1 MTKSK
6 LIYDDI
12 HGYMN
17 FEPTCLKIIDNPIFQ
32 RLRDIK
38 QLGLSYKIFPSAAHT
53 RFQHSLG
60 VAYLS
65 EKLLMN
71 IRQNQPE
78 LNITDKDI
86 LNVKIAGLVHDL
98 GHACLSH
105 FFDNMFL
112 KDSTSPYKEHENRSM
127 LLLEYIVSLYD
138 ITELDK
144 DDVSFIKNLLMPD
157 ESCKGFIY
165 QIVSNSKNG
174 LDTDKFDYICRD
186 SKNLGLSYSFDFSRI
201 LMQSRVINNELC
213 YPEKEVY
220 TIYEMF
226 HTRYRLHKEIYTHPC
241 TQQLEYMYLDVLNE
255 INSVID
261 IKNSIEN
268 PKEFLKITDNIFDI
282 IEFIDDVRYDKAR
295 EIMNKIKHRK
305 LYTFVEEINLDT
317 DENVEKNIL
326 SLREKYDSENYIIHK
341 TTIGY
346 TSNKFNPVDRVLF
359 YKSDEPYTSYNLS
372 KEKVSKLIPDIF
384 QETILRV
391 FKKI

>member
-17 FEPTCLKIIDNPIFQ
+17 FEPTCIKIIDNPIFQ

-38 QLGLSYKIFPSAAHT
+38 QLGLSHKIFPGACHT

-60 VAYLS
+60 VAFLS
-65 EKLLMN
+65 EKLLIN

-105 FFDNMFL
+105 FFDNLFL
-112 KDSTSPYKEHENRSM
+112 KDSKSIYKEHENRSM
-127 LLLEYIVSLYD
+127 LLLDYIVSEYN
-138 ITELDK
+138 INELDN
-144 DDVSFIKNLLMPD
+144 DDVIFIKKLLMPD
-157 ESCKGFIY
+157 KNCIGFIY

-201 LMQSRVINNELC
+201 MMQARVINNELC

-241 TQQLEYMYLDVLNE
+241 IQQLEYMYLDVLNE
-255 INSVID
+255 INSILD
-261 IKNSIEN
+261 IKGSIDN
-268 PKEFLKITDNIFDI
+268 PKKFLKITDNIFNI
-282 IEFIDDVRYDKAR
+282 IEFLDDKKFDKAR
-295 EIMNKIKHRK
+295 EIMDKIKHRK
-305 LYTFVEEINLDT
+305 MYKFVEEINVDT
-317 DENVEKNIL
+317 KNIEETIFNL
-326 SLREKYDSENYIIHK
+326 KKKYDLNNYIIHN

-346 TSNKFNPVDRVLF
+346 TSNSYNPVDKVLF
-359 YKSDEPYTSYNLS
+359 YKSDEPYTSYSLS
-372 KEKVSKLIPDIF
+372 KDKVSKLIPDIF